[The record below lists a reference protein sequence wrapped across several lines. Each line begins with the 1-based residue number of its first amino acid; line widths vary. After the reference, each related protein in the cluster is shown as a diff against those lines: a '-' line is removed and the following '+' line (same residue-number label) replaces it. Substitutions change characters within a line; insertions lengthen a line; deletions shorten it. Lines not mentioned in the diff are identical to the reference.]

1 MPAPACSRIS
11 RPSVVITALSGGPPS
26 TRRMSS
32 RSMRAPSTRPE
43 ASAVARASQYDPP
56 CHTTLHA
63 RNVVNISMPPV
74 AKFTMR
80 VARQI
85 STRASAT
92 AANTMPSVMPAR
104 VRLTKRSI
112 SAPQVGVAEPVVA
125 GAQPGVFVD
134 GDRAEVQDD
143 GTDGDGQGATRVLLE
158 LQDGQ
163 PR

>member
-56 CHTTLHA
+56 CRTTLHA
-63 RNVVNISMPPV
+63 RNVVNIS
-74 AKFTMR
+74 
-80 VARQI
+80 
-85 STRASAT
+85 
-92 AANTMPSVMPAR
+92 MPSVMPAR

-112 SAPQVGVAEPVVA
+112 SEPQVGVAEPVVA
-125 GAQPGVFVD
+125 GEQAGDNVD
-134 GDRAEVQDD
+134 GDRAEVQDH
-143 GTDGDGQGATRVLLE
+143 GTVGEGQG
-158 LQDGQ
+158 
-163 PR
+163 